1 MSPDGVG
8 SAAALPTRR
17 GRRAGAAA
25 RDVGRALSG
34 ALGDDLVAVYLHG
47 SAVLGGFRW
56 DRSDLDVLALSR
68 AALSDQQV
76 RGVAD
81 ALAYLCCPANGLEFS
96 LLTEDEAAA
105 PELPAPRFQVH
116 VTTDGRARAG
126 TVVDGRTRAGDT
138 DLVLHLAVCRAHG
151 LAVVGPP
158 PLVALAAIPDQTV
171 LSVMRDEIEWA
182 RNHAPLEYLV
192 LTSARVWLFTQTRRI
207 ASKVE
212 AGRWAARYYAEPAV
226 IKAALARHRGASTEV
241 QPEAAERLAAHVEHL
256 TASG

>member
-1 MSPDGVG
+1 MP
-8 SAAALPTRR
+8 RR
-17 GRRAGAAA
+17 DTSGRSSEAA
-25 RDVGRALSG
+25 RAVGRALSG

-76 RGVAD
+76 RRVAD
-81 ALAYLCCPANGLEFS
+81 ALAPLCYPANGLEFS
-96 LLTEDEAAA
+96 LMTEDEAAA

-116 VTTDGRARAG
+116 VTTEGRARAG

-138 DLVLHLAVCRAHG
+138 DLVLHLAVCRTRG

-158 PLVALAAIPDQTV
+158 PLVALAAIPDETV

-182 RNHAPLEYLV
+182 RTRAPLDYLV
-192 LTSARVWLFTQTRRI
+192 LTSARAWLFAETRRI
-207 ASKVE
+207 ASKIE
-212 AGRWAARYYAEPAV
+212 AGRWAARRHTQPAV
-226 IKAALARHRGASTEV
+226 IEAALALQRGASAEL